1 MIIEP
6 YMFQQRNEIE
16 QELQVLGSAKL
27 DLEIAPLMRASIL
40 QTCSGASTLSLVFH
54 HAIADFWSVRLIIDS
69 LADGYEQQMMGEN
82 PDLPK
87 PRISFSEYSQWQ
99 EKYLASEYAS
109 TQRLWWQKKLQ
120 GCPEVLTLPFDR
132 PRPSEPTYSAGRMTS
147 TLDETSIANI
157 DAISKSSDCSVQS
170 ILLSG
175 LAYILSVFSGQ
186 EDINI
191 GVPTAGRELGETQ
204 SIVGYFVNSVP
215 VRLGI
220 NKEETWE
227 EFVKE
232 TAAGMISVMKNAAIP
247 FQDIAQAS
255 MPGAHAS
262 NINPL
267 FQVMFQYLPDVS
279 NLSGTMGPVEY
290 ICRQAPPPKSAKFDI
305 TINLYSSGLLD
316 VVYMEDLFDHSTI
329 ERIINAFKI
338 AIDLMPLHYKRPM
351 QSLPLVTGEEL
362 SDMISSLSM
371 GPINMDHL
379 NKPLIHDSIEQQAK
393 VDPKRVAIIDENG
406 QELSYAELCSRA
418 AYIAKLILCHSLE
431 SNQAILVLLERSF
444 DLLAAL
450 LATWKA
456 GCCFVP
462 LDPDFPDARLK
473 MYAEDSKSTVI
484 ISKSIFSQ
492 RLPTITDAH
501 AIFLDTESA
510 LQENSEVQVRSPQP
524 NDLAYIEFTSGSSGR
539 PKGVPITQRS
549 LSIYCHNVIQTLQL
563 SRDTVSLFLTSIN
576 FDAYVR
582 QTWAPLIIGGKVV
595 VARNDFHTDP
605 DYIMELSGK
614 YSVTYMHAVPSLML
628 EYLRSSHAF
637 EGLRSM
643 QVLGTGGE
651 AMNPRMLTIIKT
663 FEDKWH
669 QEGVQKS
676 LLVYNS
682 YGPTETTVSCTC
694 HVGIKAGDRVTIGR
708 PDFNMA
714 AMVLDPK
721 SRLMLPAGAPGEL
734 VISGP
739 RISPGYLG
747 NVEAT
752 EKVFTTNPFENE
764 MQSNVPKGQK
774 IFDRIYHT
782 GDLVRWTND
791 AKIEFL
797 GRVDR
802 QIKIDGVRIELGEIE
817 SVILKHQQVEKVV
830 VTGVRHPILK
840 KSKLVAY
847 VTPADVDTSQ
857 IMQLCESSLA
867 RSMVP
872 TAIVTLDSIPL
883 NPSGKVDI
891 KSLPEPD
898 FGADQEMEY
907 VPPHTEEER
916 VVQHIW
922 MDVLGIEEPISI
934 TANFFEIG
942 GSSLNAGMVAAKLRK
957 AFNKE
962 NIGNDLIFKEK
973 TIGNIARAIGDHS
986 GASRWRKDPTKNK
999 IGDQTKRALRLAP
1012 NMKRQQEFAARK
1024 NASELFFGLKS
1035 SAMATT
1041 NFDNPSWLFEMLFLI
1056 PGLLASVINVL
1067 IPGLTII
1074 LSAVCQALPTVKSV
1088 WWVLLIA
1095 PGLYLGILILAFFI
1109 TVIIKWAIFPRG
1121 MKPGF
1126 YPAHGCYYA
1135 RWLAYHAIYRR
1146 VSLFLFPHIGRTE
1159 LWNIW
1164 LRMLGAKIG
1173 KRCRIDTVHIYEPDL
1188 VFIGENVVIEEEV
1201 HVSSSIVS
1209 PPGLISSKVPSLTLS
1224 TILVGDNSKLLRKC
1238 VVQAGARIPQN
1249 TILRPYGTNYSVG
1262 SVLRSNDPKYD
1273 KFDVELHMSSPT
1285 YILARLTITL
1295 LNIISYYPGCML
1307 AYSVAAWSYSIK
1319 PTDFLYWLY
1328 YLSVNG
1334 PPPGADVTVRFIML
1348 PIVLIVFGLFILA
1361 FCTIFSQYGTILIW
1375 KTIMMGKF
1383 SKGRHLKSQKEFFSY
1398 LVLKELWR
1406 MPFWIIFERNMHS
1419 LFFTNPMYRLL
1430 GCDVGVD
1437 CIICGILEPEA
1448 ISLGHKSDAGG
1459 ISGFQTV
1466 DKDGVVC
1473 PIKIGDGASYGH
1485 STFYPGCTVGAFSI
1499 VGNETDV
1506 PANSTVE
1513 QGYNLQ
1519 GDLLFPG
1526 GVLQNY
1532 STSSMDT
1539 DAEKMDPSEDDSLQ
1553 NVLKTPKFDIFAPDA
1568 LNVTPKLIM
1577 TSILRSIRT
1586 VFLFLL
1592 FECLNLLVAFG
1603 PLSIVFTTLYRELH
1617 WTYEWSIAESIF
1629 GAATTV
1635 LPCMLLSAFL
1645 CAIWLRVQVII
1656 LRGNKIWRKEKV
1668 PVNNLSSR
1676 LLMSAIFRCLI
1687 ILDSLR
1693 GTRIY
1698 TYLLRLSGWKIG
1710 KKSIIF
1716 GVPNVEIPLMEAGD
1730 VILESDAKIATHYI
1744 QSGEFY
1750 NKPLKVGSG
1759 SWFQTRCRVLG
1770 AKSVGAA
1777 SRILPGSMV
1786 MPNEEIQDSLI
1797 WGGVPATPL
1806 SSAVG
1811 ADDESDVQ
1819 KQLSRIL
1826 TKSLSNWES
1835 IQPWQTVD
1843 YSELNGHSG

>member
-1 MIIEP
+1 
-6 YMFQQRNEIE
+6 MFLEKDEIE
-16 QELQVLGSAKL
+16 QELQALGSAKL
-27 DLEIAPLMRASIL
+27 DLETPPLMRASIL
-40 QTCSGASTLSLVFH
+40 QTRSGSSTLSLVFH

-69 LADGYEQQMMGEN
+69 LVDGYEQQIIGERPN
-82 PDLPK
+82 LPK
-87 PRISFSEYSQWQ
+87 PIISFSEYSSWQ
-99 EKYLASEYAS
+99 DGYLTSEYAS
-109 TQRLWWQKKLQ
+109 TQRLWWKGKLQ
-120 GCPEVLTLPFDR
+120 GSPGVLTLPFDR
-132 PRPSEPTYSAGRMTS
+132 PRPIEPTYSAGRMTS
-147 TLDETSIANI
+147 KLDESSFANI
-157 DAISKSSDCSVQS
+157 EAISKSSDCSVQS

-186 EDINI
+186 EDITI

-220 NKEETWE
+220 NRGETWE

-232 TAAGMISVMKNAAIP
+232 TAEEMISVMKNAAIP
-247 FQDIAQAS
+247 FQDIVQVS
-255 MPGAHAS
+255 MPGAHAG

-316 VVYMEDLFDHSTI
+316 VVYMKDLFDHSTI
-329 ERIINAFKI
+329 ERIINAFKT
-338 AIDLMPLHYKRPM
+338 AIDLMPLHYKSPM
-351 QSLPLVTGEEL
+351 QSLPLVAGEEL

-379 NKPLIHDSIEQQAK
+379 NKPLIHDSIEHQAK
-393 VDPKRVAIIDENG
+393 IDPHKVAIIDENG
-406 QELSYAELCSRA
+406 KELSYAELDLRA
-418 AYIAKLILCHSLE
+418 VYIAKLILYHSAKPNE
-431 SNQAILVLLERSF
+431 AILVLLERSF

-450 LATWKA
+450 LATWRA

-484 ISKSIFSQ
+484 ISKSRFSQ
-492 RLPTITDAH
+492 RVPTITDAR
-501 AIFLDTESA
+501 AIFLDTVNELS
-510 LQENSEVQVRSPQP
+510 ENVEVPVRSPQQD
-524 NDLAYIEFTSGSSGR
+524 DLAYIEFTSGSSGR

-563 SRDTVSLFLTSIN
+563 STDTVSLFLTSIN

-605 DYIMELSGK
+605 DYIMELSRQ

-628 EYLRSSHAF
+628 EYLRSSCAF
-637 EGLRSM
+637 EGMRSI

-651 AMNPRMLTIIKT
+651 AMNPRILTIIKT

-669 QEGVQKS
+669 QEGFEKP

-714 AMVLDPK
+714 AMILDPK
-721 SRLMLPAGAPGEL
+721 SRLILPIGAPGEL

-739 RISPGYLG
+739 RISSGYLG

-752 EKVFTTNPFENE
+752 KKAFNKNPFEKE
-764 MQSNVPKGQK
+764 MQANIPESQK
-774 IFDRIYHT
+774 IFTRLYYT

-817 SVILKHQQVEKVV
+817 SVILNHQKVEKVI
-830 VTGVRHPILK
+830 VTGVKHPVLK

-847 VTPADVDTSQ
+847 VTPAGVDISQ
-857 IMQLCESSLA
+857 IMELCQSSLA

-872 TAIVTLDSIPL
+872 TAIVTLDSLPL

-891 KSLPEPD
+891 NALPEPD
-898 FGADQEMEY
+898 FGVDKVLEY
-907 VPPHTEEER
+907 VPPHTEAEKII
-916 VVQHIW
+916 QIIW
-922 MDVLGIEEPISI
+922 MDVLEIEEPVSI
-934 TANFFEIG
+934 DANFFEIG
-942 GSSLNAGMVAAKLRK
+942 GSSLNAGMVAARLRK
-957 AFNKE
+957 AFKKE

-986 GASRWRKDPTKNK
+986 GDKRWRKAPTRNK
-999 IGDQTKRALRLAP
+999 IGAQTKRFLEFSP
-1012 NMKRQQEFAARK
+1012 NMKRQEEFAARK
-1024 NASELFFGLKS
+1024 NASELCFGLKS
-1035 SAMATT
+1035 SAMATI
-1041 NFDNPSWLFEMLFLI
+1041 NFDDPSWLFEIIFLI
-1056 PGLLASVINVL
+1056 TGLLASVINVL

-1095 PGLYLGILILAFFI
+1095 PGLYLGILVLAFFF
-1109 TVIIKWAIFPRG
+1109 TVIIKWAIFPRR

-1126 YPAHGCYYA
+1126 YPVHGYYYT
-1135 RWLAYHAIYRR
+1135 RWLAYHSIYRR
-1146 VSLFLFPHIGRTE
+1146 ISLFLFPHIGRTE
-1159 LWNIW
+1159 IWNIW

-1173 KRCRIDTVHIYEPDL
+1173 KGCRIDTVHMYEPDL
-1188 VFIGENVVIEEEV
+1188 VCIGDNVVIEEEV
-1201 HVSSSIVS
+1201 HISSSIVS
-1209 PPGLISSKVPSLTLS
+1209 PAGLISSKVPCLTLS
-1224 TILVGDNSKLLRKC
+1224 TILVGDNSKLLRKS

-1262 SVLRSNDPKYD
+1262 SVLSTTDTRYD
-1273 KFDVELHMSSPT
+1273 KFDVEMRMSSST
-1285 YILARLTITL
+1285 YILARLMITL

-1319 PTDFLYWLY
+1319 PTDYLYWLY
-1328 YLSVNG
+1328 FLSVNG

-1348 PIVLIVFGLFILA
+1348 PIVLIVFGLFIVGLG
-1361 FCTIFSQYGTILIW
+1361 TIFSQYFIILIW
-1375 KTIMMGKF
+1375 KTVMMGKF
-1383 SKGRHLKSQKEFFSY
+1383 LQGRHFKSQKEFFSY

-1406 MPFWIIFERNMHS
+1406 MPYWIIFERNMHS

-1437 CIICGILEPEA
+1437 CIICGISEPEA
-1448 ISLGHKSDAGG
+1448 VSLGHKSDAGG
-1459 ISGFQTV
+1459 ISGFQTI

-1473 PIKIGDGASYGH
+1473 PITIGDGASYGH
-1485 STFYPGCTVGAFSI
+1485 STFYPGCTIGAFSI

-1506 PANSTVE
+1506 PANSIVA
-1513 QGYNLQ
+1513 QGYNIQ

-1532 STSSMDT
+1532 ATFTDI
-1539 DAEKMDPSEDDSLQ
+1539 DAEKKDPSKDDCLQ
-1553 NVLKTPKFDIFAPDA
+1553 KVLRTPKFDIFAPDA
-1568 LNVTPKLIM
+1568 LNVTPKLVLL
-1577 TSILRSIRT
+1577 SILRSIRT
-1586 VFLFLL
+1586 VFLFLS

-1617 WTYEWSIAESIF
+1617 WNYKWSIAESIF

-1635 LPCMLLSAFL
+1635 LPCMLLSVYL
-1645 CAIWLRVQVII
+1645 CAIWLRMQVIL
-1656 LRGNKIWRKEKV
+1656 LRGNNIWRKERV

-1676 LLMSAIFRCLI
+1676 LLMAAIFRYLI

-1698 TYLLRLSGWKIG
+1698 THLLRLSGWKIG

-1716 GVPNVEIPLMEAGD
+1716 GVPNIEIPLMEAGHI
-1730 VILESDAKIATHYI
+1730 ILENDAKIATHYI

-1770 AKSVGAA
+1770 AKSIGTSA
-1777 SRILPGSMV
+1777 RILPGSMV

-1806 SSAVG
+1806 SSAVTE
-1811 ADDESDVQ
+1811 DDEGGLQ

-1826 TKSLSNWES
+1826 TKSLSTWES

-1843 YSELNGHSG
+1843 YSQLNGHTD